1 MTTNTWLALIAV
13 VSVVQLAIV
22 VAVLIGA
29 MRFYR
34 KTAGVLEEVRG
45 EVREA
50 VDRVRRADDAVR
62 NVMHKAGAAAG
73 TVALLTT
80 RRAWPLI
87 GIVQAVRAGAG
98 SLFRARKGKK
108 DDRRRASAAL
118 RQGSGQA
125 SP

>member
-1 MTTNTWLALIAV
+1 MSTNGWLAVIAV
-13 VSVVQLAIV
+13 VSLLQLAIV
-22 VAVLIGA
+22 IAVLVGA

-34 KTAGVLEEVRG
+34 KTAGVLDEVRT

-73 TVALLTT
+73 TVALLTR

-98 SLFRARKGKK
+98 SLFRPRKPPKTPPNRG
-108 DDRRRASAAL
+108 DR
-118 RQGSGQA
+118 
-125 SP
+125 PVM